1 MPLLEVT
8 DLHVQL
14 PTRRGWAPVLRGISF
29 TLERGDTLGLIGE
42 SGCGKSPGGR
52 ALRRL

>member
-14 PTRRGWAPVLRGISF
+14 PTRRGWVAVLRGSSF
-29 TLERGDTLGLIGE
+29 TLQRGDRLELSGVAVIG
-42 SGCGKSPGGR
+42 
-52 ALRRL
+52 